1 MRAELR
7 TELMALIHVS
17 VEALDGSDAV
27 KQLVGICMRSSK
39 PSSQLCGSIGIRE
52 KACGFVAFC
61 KGCNGKAR
69 VFCHPIYATLSCLFL
84 TAMVKNIYC
93 IYVGY
98 ALLPT
103 PPIYATL
110 SCQRPL

>member
-1 MRAELR
+1 
-7 TELMALIHVS
+7 MALVHAS
-17 VEALDGSDAV
+17 VEALDGSDA
-27 KQLVGICMRSSK
+27 L
-39 PSSQLCGSIGIRE
+39 
-52 KACGFVAFC
+52 ACGFVAFC